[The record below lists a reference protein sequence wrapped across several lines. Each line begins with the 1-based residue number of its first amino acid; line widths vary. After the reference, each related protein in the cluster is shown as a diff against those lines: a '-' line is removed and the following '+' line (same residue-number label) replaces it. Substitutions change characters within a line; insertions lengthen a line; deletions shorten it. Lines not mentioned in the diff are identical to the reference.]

1 MSAPGV
7 KSLKLLIKLSME
19 FGICNLEFGEKRFG
33 VAVFK
38 NSKAPCCFMN
48 SIPFFRV
55 SFFSYVSAKAE
66 E

>member
-1 MSAPGV
+1 MSASGV
-7 KSLKLLIKLSME
+7 KSFRLLMNLSME

-33 VAVFK
+33 VAVFR

-48 SIPFFRV
+48 SIPFLRV
-55 SFFSYVSAKAE
+55 SFFSSVSAKAE